1 MAWDDPSPRARAAT
15 PRPADAPPASQ
26 PGYGAAP
33 ISFGRLVFALLG
45 AGIAGLATA
54 LATRHGLSALEGHA
68 ARATLLDVLLSIAIG
83 LVVAVFA
90 WRYVASRP
98 GGAATAAADD
108 SARASSSG
116 DFMPRPR
123 GSCLNRFCLTAR
135 RRVAPP
141 VEESV
146 LIHAPGNGQASG
158 SSIAASRT

>member
-98 GGAATAAADD
+98 GGGGWLLRP
-108 SARASSSG
+108 S
-116 DFMPRPR
+116 RPR
-123 GSCLNRFCLTAR
+123 SMADRFVDPTLGEVV
-135 RRVAPP
+135 VAE
-141 VEESV
+141 VV
-146 LIHAPGNGQASG
+146 INVVSG
-158 SSIAASRT
+158 VIDAVID